1 MDINYI
7 DKNRHPI
14 IPHADNFYTKSPFFY
29 SKIFKNYK
37 VSAYFRSCGGK
48 TKFSEKE
55 TFSGE
60 WEDYDTF
67 NKGGCKFQN
76 PLEFLDFSKRQI
88 FE

>member
-14 IPHADNFYTKSPFFY
+14 ILHADNFYTKSPFFY
-29 SKIFKNYK
+29 SKIFKNYR

-55 TFSGE
+55 TYSGE

-67 NKGGCKFQN
+67 DKGHDWTR
-76 PLEFLDFSKRQI
+76 PSEFLDFSKRQI